1 MEINKFVPNMELRQ
15 FLVLVIPGMI
25 FSFIILYPIDKLS
38 CYKLLPADF
47 TTSVNLPYVSLLIFY
62 LLTSGLV
69 FGVIFHFLYL
79 WRIQRFIYYFL
90 YHFFQSSIFLW
101 FFSSSPSI
109 KIESTDKFQKCP
121 REFSEILLKSVNINI
136 SYKQVYRTFFGSLF
150 ISTFLSFLVLLLLLL
165 FSFFQVSFFILFIM
179 SILIVVFIA
188 SYFFAKKLTGEVD
201 SADKE
206 LVGQL
211 NKFLGDVKDNFP
223 EEVYKNLFK
232 K

>member
-1 MEINKFVPNMELRQ
+1 M
-15 FLVLVIPGMI
+15 
-25 FSFIILYPIDKLS
+25 
-38 CYKLLPADF
+38 
-47 TTSVNLPYVSLLIFY
+47 TSVGHLAKLGTASAAENSHNF
-62 LLTSGLV
+62 
-69 FGVIFHFLYL
+69 
-79 WRIQRFIYYFL
+79 
-90 YHFFQSSIFLW
+90 
-101 FFSSSPSI
+101 
-109 KIESTDKFQKCP
+109 
-121 REFSEILLKSVNINI
+121 LLKSVNIDI

-179 SILIVVFIA
+179 SILFVVFIA

-223 EEVYKNLFK
+223 EEVYKKLFRKSVVPKWCSSESSTQAYISKMINRRIK
-232 K
+232 KTYKIYGC